1 MNNTLITGGAGFI
14 GSHAIDLFLERG
26 YNVTCIDK
34 FTYAANR
41 LNIQRALK
49 HKNFQLIYADICNFS
64 DVREVCLGNNIS
76 WIVNFAAETHV
87 DNSIKNCDE
96 FIRTNFLGVKN
107 LLEVCKLKRNMK
119 LFHVSTDEVYG
130 TASTGFFTESSIL
143 NPRNP
148 YSATKAAA
156 EHLIHSYN
164 NTYGIDYL
172 IVRPSNNFGPRQH
185 REKFIPTVLRSIF
198 KDEKIPVYGAGQNV
212 RDWLFVKD
220 NVSMIEKL
228 LASGAIND
236 TFNICAENYLTNIE
250 LVKLILDFY
259 NKDFDASVSFVE
271 DRAGHDFRYAISCD
285 KLRAL
290 GIYEKSDFKNNL
302 QETISWY
309 NLIKEK
315 LVEQ

>member
-1 MNNTLITGGAGFI
+1 MTISILTTGGGGFI
-14 GSHAIDLFLERG
+14 GSHAIDIFLERE
-26 YNVTCIDK
+26 YKVTCIDK

-49 HKNFQLIYADICNFS
+49 NKNFQLVYADICNFS
-64 DVREVCLGNNIS
+64 DVREVCLNNKID

-96 FIRTNFLGVKN
+96 FIRTNFIGVKT
-107 LLEVCKLKRNMK
+107 LLEVCKFNKNIK
-119 LFHVSTDEVYG
+119 LFHISTDEVYG
-130 TASTGFFTESSIL
+130 STNDSYFTEQDVL
-143 NPRNP
+143 DPRNP
-148 YSATKAAA
+148 YSATKAAG
-156 EHLIHSYN
+156 EHLIHAYH

-185 REKFIPTVLRSIF
+185 KEKFIPTILKSIF
-198 KDEKIPVYGAGQNV
+198 KNQKIPVYGTGQNV

-250 LVKLILDFY
+250 LTKLILECLDK
-259 NKDFDASVSFVE
+259 NFDECVEFVE

-285 KLRAL
+285 KLKSL
-290 GIYEKSDFKNNL
+290 GVYEKSDFKNNL
-302 QETISWY
+302 QETIAWY
-309 NLIKEK
+309 DCIKES
-315 LVEQ
+315 L